1 MGDIPRPPDAQLFL
15 SLARKQFGVQ
25 QVLDA
30 GGADFAPDLARV
42 AMRYAL
48 AHEHICDNK
57 NQSASACLMW
67 DGKVATW
74 GHASRGGGSASVQAQ
89 LRGVESIAS
98 TEGAFAAQTSE
109 GKVVTWGNVYCGG
122 DSASVQAQL
131 TGVESIAST
140 DGAFAAKTSE
150 GKVVTWGH
158 ASNGG
163 DSASVQAQLTQ
174 VLHLSSSRDTF
185 TATLR
190 DGSKVSWPGQ

>member
-15 SLARKQFGVQ
+15 SLARKQFGVL

-42 AMRYAL
+42 AMRYAV
-48 AHEHICDNK
+48 AHEHIRDNK
-57 NQSASACLMW
+57 FENASACLMW
-67 DGKVATW
+67 G
-74 GHASRGGGSASVQAQ
+74 
-89 LRGVESIAS
+89 
-98 TEGAFAAQTSE
+98 
-109 GKVVTWGNVYCGG
+109 GKVVAWGEAIDGG

-140 DGAFAAKTSE
+140 LAAFAAKTSE

-158 ASNGG
+158 AYYGG

-174 VLHLSSSRDTF
+174 VLHLSSSRRTF

>member
-42 AMRYAL
+42 AMRYAM
-48 AHEHICDNK
+48 AHEHICVNEGK
-57 NQSASACLMW
+57 SASACLMR
-67 DGKVATW
+67 DG
-74 GHASRGGGSASVQAQ
+74 R
-89 LRGVESIAS
+89 
-98 TEGAFAAQTSE
+98 
-109 GKVVTWGNVYCGG
+109 VVTWGY
-122 DSASVQAQL
+122 AS
-131 TGVESIAST
+131 S
-140 DGAFAAKTSE
+140 
-150 GKVVTWGH
+150 
-158 ASNGG
+158 GG

>member
-15 SLARKQFGVQ
+15 SLARKQFGV

-57 NQSASACLMW
+57 DQSASACLMW

-74 GHASRGGGSASVQAQ
+74 GDAYCGGDSASVQAQ
-89 LRGVESIAS
+89 LTGVESISS
-98 TEGAFAAQTSE
+98 TSGAFAAQTSE
-109 GKVVTWGNVYCGG
+109 GKVVTWGHASDGG
-122 DSASVQAQL
+122 DSALVQAQL

-140 DGAFAAKTSE
+140 DGAFAAQTSE
-150 GKVVTWGH
+150 GKVVTWGN
-158 ASNGG
+158 ARYGG
-163 DSASVQAQLTQ
+163 DSASVHSQLTQ
-174 VLHLSSSRDTF
+174 VLHLSSSRRTF

-190 DGSKVSWPGQ
+190 DGSKVTWPGQ

>member
-15 SLARKQFGVQ
+15 SRARKQFGVQ

-57 NQSASACLMW
+57 DQSASACLMW
-67 DGKVATW
+67 DGKVATR
-74 GHASRGGGSASVQAQ
+74 GDASR
-89 LRGVESIAS
+89 
-98 TEGAFAAQTSE
+98 
-109 GKVVTWGNVYCGG
+109 GG

-140 DGAFAAKTSE
+140 GGAFAAKTSE
-150 GKVVTWGH
+150 GKVVTWGL
-158 ASNGG
+158 ASHGG
-163 DSASVQAQLTQ
+163 DSASVQTQLTQ

>member
-15 SLARKQFGVQ
+15 SLGRKQFGMQ

-48 AHEHICDNK
+48 AHEHICHNK
-57 NQSASACLMW
+57 DQSASACLMW

-74 GHASRGGGSASVQAQ
+74 GYASD
-89 LRGVESIAS
+89 
-98 TEGAFAAQTSE
+98 
-109 GKVVTWGNVYCGG
+109 GG

-140 DGAFAAKTSE
+140 DFAFAAQTSE
-150 GKVVTWGH
+150 GKVVTWGD
-158 ASNGG
+158 ADYGG

-174 VLHLSSSRDTF
+174 VLHLSSSGRTF

-190 DGSKVSWPGQ
+190 DGSKVTWPGR